1 MKNAAEAAH
10 GGYAISTY
18 AMKELPLE
26 QAVQTMASRGWTAI
40 EIMCEFAHREWV
52 DWPLERVDALAEWGR
67 AHGIRWSVH
76 APIEDVNPAEEDELL
91 RARGLY
97 VLRRCIER
105 AERLG
110 AAYVVV
116 HPGAMDSGDDY
127 AEDAWER
134 AAAFLGELLGATAG
148 CRAAIALENVPPYP
162 GLLGSRVEEL
172 VRVVTAAG
180 SPRLGLVYDVGH
192 AHMLG
197 GGYALQGLREAAPH
211 LLGLHVSDNRGS
223 ADDHDAVGK
232 GTVPLEALLAGL
244 PELAAERHVMELC
257 TLEDAELS
265 AARVLELR
273 SGQAVGV

>member
-10 GGYAISTY
+10 GGYAISTC

-26 QAVQTMASRGWTAI
+26 QAVRTMASRGWTAI

-52 DWPLERVDALAEWGR
+52 DWPLERVEALAEWGR

-97 VLRRCIER
+97 VLRRCIDR

-116 HPGAMDSGDDY
+116 HPGAMDSGDDD

-134 AAAFLGELLGATAG
+134 AAAFLGELLGATSG

-172 VRVVTAAG
+172 VRVVKAAG

>member
-1 MKNAAEAAH
+1 M
-10 GGYAISTY
+10 
-18 AMKELPLE
+18 
-26 QAVQTMASRGWTAI
+26 
-40 EIMCEFAHREWV
+40 
-52 DWPLERVDALAEWGR
+52 
-67 AHGIRWSVH
+67 
-76 APIEDVNPAEEDELL
+76 
-91 RARGLY
+91 
-97 VLRRCIER
+97 
-105 AERLG
+105 
-110 AAYVVV
+110 
-116 HPGAMDSGDDY
+116 
-127 AEDAWER
+127 
-134 AAAFLGELLGATAG
+134 
-148 CRAAIALENVPPYP
+148 
-162 GLLGSRVEEL
+162 
-172 VRVVTAAG
+172 TAAG

>member
-1 MKNAAEAAH
+1 M
-10 GGYAISTY
+10 
-18 AMKELPLE
+18 
-26 QAVQTMASRGWTAI
+26 
-40 EIMCEFAHREWV
+40 
-52 DWPLERVDALAEWGR
+52 
-67 AHGIRWSVH
+67 
-76 APIEDVNPAEEDELL
+76 
-91 RARGLY
+91 
-97 VLRRCIER
+97 
-105 AERLG
+105 
-110 AAYVVV
+110 
-116 HPGAMDSGDDY
+116 
-127 AEDAWER
+127 
-134 AAAFLGELLGATAG
+134 
-148 CRAAIALENVPPYP
+148 PPYP
-162 GLLGSRVEEL
+162 GLLGTRVEEL

>member
-26 QAVQTMASRGWTAI
+26 QAVQMMASRGWTAI

-134 AAAFLGELLGATAG
+134 AAAFLRELLDATAG

-162 GLLGSRVEEL
+162 GLLGTRVEEL